1 MDKLYQLAVVNL
13 LVLLFTT
20 TPLIGAMPDKG
31 SDGNLEWRTLT
42 NLDFGA
48 KAIDFVNSLDGKYV
62 FILTRDQRVLVYD
75 QKGTLQ
81 GSIPVEAG
89 VTGIDVAPQGQ
100 LLHLIDTEKNQ
111 TTTLVIDYVV
121 SIDTANSAYKGD
133 IDAPVEI
140 VVFSDFE

>member
-20 TPLIGAMPDKG
+20 PPLIAAMPDKG

-42 NLDFGA
+42 NLKFGA
-48 KAIDFVNSLDGKYV
+48 EAIDFVNSLDGKYV

-100 LLHLIDTEKNQ
+100 LLHLIDTEKKR
-111 TTTLVIDYVV
+111 TTTLLIDYVV

>member
-1 MDKLYQLAVVNL
+1 MGTSTKLYAASL
-13 LVLLFTT
+13 LLLLFTT
-20 TPLIGAMPDKG
+20 TSVIAAMPDKG
-31 SDGNLEWRTLT
+31 SDGNLEWRKLT
-42 NLDFGA
+42 NLKFGA
-48 KAIDFVNSLDGKYV
+48 EAIDFVNSLDGKYV

-111 TTTLVIDYVV
+111 TTTLLIDYVAN
-121 SIDTANSAYKGD
+121 IDTANSAYKGD